1 MFRIA
6 KYLKPFIAIILV
18 SVVLLFL
25 QAMANLALPD
35 FMSNIVNVGIQQG
48 GIENAVPEA
57 IRKSQ
62 MDKLT
67 IFMDDESRAEVLES
81 YTLAAMTSSDHRDYL
96 KKYPQLENEGIYV
109 LNKIS
114 GEKTLK

>member
-48 GIENAVPEA
+48 LVARRVHLVAGGQVDP
-57 IRKSQ
+57 
-62 MDKLT
+62 
-67 IFMDDESRAEVLES
+67 
-81 YTLAAMTSSDHRDYL
+81 
-96 KKYPQLENEGIYV
+96 
-109 LNKIS
+109 
-114 GEKTLK
+114 